1 MGVRLGSLRGR
12 RFLVV
17 SARADAACAV
27 AIACLAAALGCA
39 PAPPGRALRPAAEPP
54 PVAALYEAQGQITEY
69 VDSGRYDAD
78 VTRFVDQAIAWLN
91 ERAPKAHRPAI
102 VLDIDETSL
111 SNWQAYRLNHW
122 ARILQGDCNL
132 DHGPCNIRVW
142 QAMGKSTAIAPTL
155 HLVDRAHQLG
165 VAVFFI
171 TGRPSSLRAVT
182 EQNLREQGY
191 TWDGVILLPVDERF
205 ASGVDFKAPERHRLA
220 DQGYTIVLSMGDQQS
235 DLDGGFAEKTFK
247 LPNPVYF
254 LP

>member
-1 MGVRLGSLRGR
+1 VRARTSA
-12 RFLVV
+12 
-17 SARADAACAV
+17 ARALGL
-27 AIACLAAALGCA
+27 ACLVAAIGCA
-39 PAPPGRALRPAAEPP
+39 PARPTRAAPPAAPEPP
-54 PVAALYEAQGQITEY
+54 PVPALYDTQARITEY
-69 VDSGRYDAD
+69 IDSGRYDAD
-78 VTRFVDQAIAWLN
+78 VSRVVDQAIAWLN
-91 ERAPKAHRPAI
+91 ERAPKANRAAI

-142 QAMGKSTAIAPTL
+142 QTMGKSTAIAPTRR
-155 HLVDRAHQLG
+155 LVERAHQLG

-171 TGRPSSLRAVT
+171 TGRPSNLRAIT
-182 EQNLREQGY
+182 EQNLREQGF
-191 TWDGVILLPVDERF
+191 TWEGVILLPEDKLF
-205 ASGVDFKAPERHRLA
+205 PSGVDFKAPERHQIA
-220 DQGYTIVLSMGDQQS
+220 DQGYTILLSMGDQQS